1 MSIYNLQRFIEAQ
14 ERSYELALKEIQTGG
29 KKSHWIWFI
38 FSQQKGVDH
47 SYNSQ
52 FYGLDGVGEVTQYLN
67 RPVSGS

>member
-1 MSIYNLQRFIEAQ
+1 MYNLQRFVEAQ

-38 FSQQKGVDH
+38 FPQQKGLEY

-52 FYGLDGVGEVTQYLN
+52 YYGLDGVGGY
-67 RPVSGS
+67 RIF